1 MFLLFGKYSLHKMAT
16 LTVVT
21 INMAEI
27 VLWLSYR

>member
-1 MFLLFGKYSLHKMAT
+1 MAT